1 MLKKALEVLE
11 IFALNGYDAYIVG
24 GYVRDYLLGI
34 ESVDIDICT
43 NAKPKDIIDLFKTS
57 SYKEINYGSVKIL
70 YKNVRFDITTFRKES
85 KYEIN
90 RKPVKIKYIKNL
102 KKDLLRRDFTINTF
116 CMDKNG
122 NVMDV
127 LRVRKDL
134 DNKLIKTVGNPRYRL
149 KEDVL
154 RILRAIRFATVL
166 DFTID
171 KKTENYIKK
180 YAYLLKNLSYNRK
193 KEELDKIFSSS
204 NREKGIR
211 LILDLGLDK
220 YLDISKL
227 KDVIVCDNIV
237 GIWSQ
242 LDVDNLYPFTKLEKL
257 QMNKVRELVKL
268 DLLDKYNVYKYGLY
282 ISTICADIKGIDKKE
297 INVIRENFPILSKSD
312 IKIHPIEIAS
322 ILNIK
327 PSSYLKN
334 IMDNLEKD
342 IIYGNVINE
351 YEEIVRYIKEKYSE

>member
-1 MLKKALEVLE
+1 MIYLKK
-11 IFALNGYDAYIVG
+11 
-24 GYVRDYLLGI
+24 
-34 ESVDIDICT
+34 
-43 NAKPKDIIDLFKTS
+43 
-57 SYKEINYGSVKIL
+57 YG
-70 YKNVRFDITTFRKES
+70 
-85 KYEIN
+85 
-90 RKPVKIKYIKNL
+90 
-102 KKDLLRRDFTINTF
+102 
-116 CMDKNG
+116 
-122 NVMDV
+122 
-127 LRVRKDL
+127 
-134 DNKLIKTVGNPRYRL
+134 
-149 KEDVL
+149 
-154 RILRAIRFATVL
+154 
-166 DFTID
+166 
-171 KKTENYIKK
+171 
-180 YAYLLKNLSYNRK
+180 YLLKNLSYNRK

-204 NREKGIR
+204 NREKGIK
-211 LILDLGLDK
+211 LILNLGLDK
-220 YLDISKL
+220 YLSTPKL

-257 QMNKVRELVKL
+257 QMKKVRELLEL

-327 PSSYLKN
+327 PSSYLKE

-351 YEEIVRYIKEKYSE
+351 YEEIVSYIKEKYE

>member
-193 KEELDKIFSSS
+193 KEELDKIFSSV
-204 NREKGIR
+204 NNKRGIE
-211 LILDLGLDK
+211 LLLKFNLDK
-220 YLDISKL
+220 YLELGNLENVRICNDIL
-227 KDVIVCDNIV
+227 
-237 GIWSQ
+237 GIWAQ
-242 LDVDNLYPFTKLEKL
+242 IDDGGKYPFTALEKKQINSL
-257 QMNKVRELVKL
+257 KILLKEDIL
-268 DLLDKYNVYKYGLY
+268 DNRILYKYGLY
-282 ISTICADIKGIDKKE
+282 LVGIAALIKGIDKKE
-297 INVIRENFPILSKSD
+297 ITLLYNNLPILNPND
-312 IKIHPIEIAS
+312 IKIRQLEIANL
-322 ILNIK
+322 LNKK
-327 PSSYLKN
+327 PGAYLKE
-334 IMDNLEKD
+334 IFSDLEDLILTKKLE
-342 IIYGNVINE
+342 NN
-351 YEEIVRYIKEKYSE
+351 KEKIEKYILANY

>member
-1 MLKKALEVLE
+1 MLKKALEVLD
-11 IFALNGYDAYIVG
+11 IFSLNGYTAYIVG

-90 RKPVKIKYIKNL
+90 RKPVKIKYINNL

-193 KEELDKIFSSS
+193 KEELDKIFSSV
-204 NREKGIR
+204 NNKRGIE
-211 LILDLGLDK
+211 LLLKFNLDK
-220 YLDISKL
+220 YLELGNLENVRICNDIL
-227 KDVIVCDNIV
+227 
-237 GIWSQ
+237 GIWAQ
-242 LDVDNLYPFTKLEKL
+242 IDDGGKYPFTALEKKQINSL
-257 QMNKVRELVKL
+257 KILFKEDIL
-268 DLLDKYNVYKYGLY
+268 DNRILYKYGLY
-282 ISTICADIKGIDKKE
+282 LVGIAALIKGIDKKE
-297 INVIRENFPILSKSD
+297 ITLLYNNLPILNPND
-312 IKIHPIEIAS
+312 IKIRQLEIANL
-322 ILNIK
+322 LNKK
-327 PSSYLKN
+327 PGAYLKE
-334 IMDNLEKD
+334 IFSDLEDLILTKKLEND
-342 IIYGNVINE
+342 KERI
-351 YEEIVRYIKEKYSE
+351 EKYILANY

>member
-1 MLKKALEVLE
+1 MIYLKK
-11 IFALNGYDAYIVG
+11 
-24 GYVRDYLLGI
+24 
-34 ESVDIDICT
+34 
-43 NAKPKDIIDLFKTS
+43 
-57 SYKEINYGSVKIL
+57 YG
-70 YKNVRFDITTFRKES
+70 
-85 KYEIN
+85 
-90 RKPVKIKYIKNL
+90 
-102 KKDLLRRDFTINTF
+102 
-116 CMDKNG
+116 
-122 NVMDV
+122 
-127 LRVRKDL
+127 
-134 DNKLIKTVGNPRYRL
+134 
-149 KEDVL
+149 
-154 RILRAIRFATVL
+154 
-166 DFTID
+166 
-171 KKTENYIKK
+171 
-180 YAYLLKNLSYNRK
+180 YLLKNLSYNRK

-204 NREKGIR
+204 NREKGIK

-220 YLDISKL
+220 YLSIPKL

-257 QMNKVRELVKL
+257 QMKKVRELLEL

-327 PSSYLKN
+327 PSSYLKE

-351 YEEIVRYIKEKYSE
+351 YEEIVSYIKEKYE

>member
-1 MLKKALEVLE
+1 MQDMLE
-11 IFALNGYDAYIVG
+11 IAEKINKEGGQLYLVG
-24 GYVRDYLLGI
+24 GAVRDKILNKPT
-34 ESVDIDICT
+34 IDEDYCVT
-43 NAKPKDIIDLFKTS
+43 GLTVEKFMQLFPQAKIQGKSFPVFILNNKEIALARKERKIGQGHKDFEFNTS
-57 SYKEINYGSVKIL
+57 SN
-70 YKNVRFDITTFRKES
+70 ITIQE
-85 KYEIN
+85 
-90 RKPVKIKYIKNL
+90 
-102 KKDLLRRDFTINTF
+102 DLARRDFTMNTL
-116 CMDKNG
+116 CIDSNN
-122 NVMDV
+122 NVIDL
-127 LRVRKDL
+127 LRVRCDI
-134 DNKLIKTVGNPRYRL
+134 DNHIIKTVGNPRYRI
-149 KEDVL
+149 KEDSL
-154 RILRAIRFATVL
+154 RILRAIRFSTIL
-166 DFTID
+166 DFKID
-171 KKTENYIKK
+171 DRTMIYLKK
-180 YAYLLKNLSYNRK
+180 YGYLLKNLSYNRK

-204 NREKGIR
+204 NREKGIK

-220 YLDISKL
+220 YLSIPKL

-257 QMNKVRELVKL
+257 QMKKVRELLEL

-327 PSSYLKN
+327 PSSYLKE

-351 YEEIVRYIKEKYSE
+351 YEEIVSYIKEKYE